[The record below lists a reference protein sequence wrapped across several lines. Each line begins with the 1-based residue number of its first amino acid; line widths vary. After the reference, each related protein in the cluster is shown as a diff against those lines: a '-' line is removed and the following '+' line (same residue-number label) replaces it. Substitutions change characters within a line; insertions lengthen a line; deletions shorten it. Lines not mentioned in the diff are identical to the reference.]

1 MVCSK
6 VIGVEERDWIGL
18 DWCMD
23 VAFHSDGLFYLFE
36 F

>member
-6 VIGVEERDWIGL
+6 VIGVEERDWIG
-18 DWCMD
+18 WCMD